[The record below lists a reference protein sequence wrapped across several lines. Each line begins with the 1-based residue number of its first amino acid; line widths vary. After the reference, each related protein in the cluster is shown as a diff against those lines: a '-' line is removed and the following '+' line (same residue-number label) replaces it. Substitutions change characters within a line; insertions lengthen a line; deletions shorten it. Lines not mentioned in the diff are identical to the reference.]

1 MRGGRGSCERKKKR
15 GVLHK
20 AKRNKRACVCVSR
33 AHLDS
38 EMAPWKR
45 LHMSLQ
51 ELLNWLRLKSQQL
64 EQEPPVGGDVPAVQT
79 QLETHRVGGH
89 TLCGTQTDRLLVS
102 AAFLLKTCNILLIL
116 ELFFQRLMYIHF
128 L

>member
-1 MRGGRGSCERKKKR
+1 MKTTKLLC
-15 GVLHK
+15 L
-20 AKRNKRACVCVSR
+20 R

-79 QLETHRVGGH
+79 QLDTHRVRGNTH
-89 TLCGTQTDRLLVS
+89 THNTGVRKRSLLLDVSSFLVVQLCSGR
-102 AAFLLKTCNILLIL
+102 I
-116 ELFFQRLMYIHF
+116 E
-128 L
+128 

>member
-1 MRGGRGSCERKKKR
+1 MP
-15 GVLHK
+15 
-20 AKRNKRACVCVSR
+20 VCVFR

-51 ELLNWLRLKSQQL
+51 ELLNWFRLKSQQL

-79 QLETHRVGGH
+79 QLDTHRVGGH
-89 TLCGTQTDRLLVS
+89 THTHTHCVGHRQTHCLCLQ
-102 AAFLLKTCNILLIL
+102 
-116 ELFFQRLMYIHF
+116 HF
-128 L
+128 LF

>member
-1 MRGGRGSCERKKKR
+1 MF
-15 GVLHK
+15 
-20 AKRNKRACVCVSR
+20 R

-79 QLETHRVGGH
+79 QLDTHRVGGNTH
-89 TLCGTQTDRLLVS
+89 THTAWDTDRHTVCVCS
-102 AAFLLKTCNILLIL
+102 IFCFEEFKILLIL
-116 ELFFQRLMYIHF
+116 ELLVKLAEATRHVQCLSFQ
-128 L
+128 